1 MEHYKQM
8 EIKCH
13 DKYFTLLKSAK
24 AHGGVSSSA
33 DSISYSRNEVSFVSE
48 PFSEVAIMCA
58 FKSTPKFYA
67 ILYIKTLSIDLIIK
81 CIKSLY
87 LEKR

>member
-13 DKYFTLLKSAK
+13 KKYFTLLKSAK
-24 AHGGVSSSA
+24 AHVGVSSSSA

-67 ILYIKTLSIDLIIK
+67 IL
-81 CIKSLY
+81 
-87 LEKR
+87 